1 MLWDVSI
8 QHWDEFADKLKTAYI
23 YLQRQFYHKH
33 IMKKN
38 FIYYSM
44 VLCSALGI
52 ATTNAQDL
60 IEDHEGNVYEVAT
73 MADGRKWM
81 LESLRVKTDLE
92 GNPIQYYANTHNGL
106 QTEEEAGVRYGYAYT
121 VETLFG
127 LSEVYSKHPD
137 FPARARG
144 LCPEGYYVP
153 TNWPDENLAHEGDWQ
168 KLIRSYNGTPTW
180 WSETANW
187 NDMINALRISVGD
200 GVGIENS
207 SGNGDPGKFTIAPDG
222 TVTVSGWSH
231 WHASGPVEH
240 DRTLGLNLA
249 TDKPGNTAAGY
260 EYLSA
265 DRAAYCRCVENRK
278 VSVSFEDFSD
288 LSVTVRLTDSLEWN
302 SYDSREEYTR
312 ICKENFKVTE
322 KDGAEIEIYDI
333 AISADAKTF
342 QLFADFDTEKAYEL
356 TFLDARLADKDIK
369 MGGYTF
375 NNNEPLIFGKSDT
388 GLQVKKYIQNV
399 YVSDN
404 KLNILSEKDFEAC
417 VYNVL
422 GTEIARFPVA
432 SGHTLFDLSGCPSGV
447 LLIRLF
453 EPDSMESFTCK
464 VRK

>member
-1 MLWDVSI
+1 
-8 QHWDEFADKLKTAYI
+8 
-23 YLQRQFYHKH
+23 
-33 IMKKN
+33 MKKN

-44 VLCSALGI
+44 FLCGLFGS
-52 ATTNAQDL
+52 TTMNAQDV

-127 LSEVYSKHPD
+127 LKEVYSKYPD
-137 FPARARG
+137 FPTRARG

-153 TNWPDENLAHEGDWQ
+153 TSWPDKDLAHEGDWQ

-180 WSETANW
+180 WSSTANW
-187 NDMINALRISVGD
+187 GDMLNALRISIGD
-200 GVGIENS
+200 GVEIANS
-207 SGNGDPGKFTIAPDG
+207 SNNGDPGKITIADDG
-222 TVTVSGWSH
+222 TATVSGWSW

-240 DRTLGLNLA
+240 DRTLGMNIP
-249 TDKPGNTAAGY
+249 TDRQGQTAGGY

-278 VSVSFEDFSD
+278 IGVSFEDFSD
-288 LSVTVRLTDSLEWN
+288 LSVTVKLTDSLEWN
-302 SYDSREEYTR
+302 SYDSNEQYTR

-322 KDGAEIEIYDI
+322 KDGAEIEVYDI
-333 AISADAKTF
+333 AISTDAKTF

-356 TFLDARLADKDIK
+356 TFLDARLADKDVK

-375 NNNEPLIFGKSDT
+375 NNNEPLIFGKT
-388 GLQVKKYIQNV
+388 ETKLQIKKYIQNV
-399 YVSDN
+399 YVYDN
-404 KLNILSEKDFEAC
+404 VLNILSEKEFEAY
-417 VYNVL
+417 VYNML
-422 GTEIARFPVA
+422 GSEVAKFPV
-432 SGHTLFDLSGCPSGV
+432 SIGRSQLDLSGYDSGI

-453 EPDSMESFTCK
+453 EPETMESLTYK
-464 VRK
+464 VKK